1 MAEVKITEMADGAP
15 ADGSDILAI
24 SKSAAPRRITVDDVV
39 TFALAEIAGVSA
51 TGTVESAD
59 KVYILDDTDSTL
71 KPVAIDVVLQR
82 ALDTL
87 WGKGLEASP
96 DAADIMALLDGA
108 GSTEK
113 TITLPVLA
121 EYVRATIEA
130 AILELS
136 SLADGSGSLAVG
148 DLMLITQG
156 GVGKKITVQD
166 LYNAIYAGL
175 AAYVEALDDIVTGT
189 GADRLYMVR
198 GGAGKYITLT
208 EIADFVNATATIG
221 GSGTTNQLAQWS
233 SSTELKAGP
242 AIVESTPG
250 FAVGSDIDLPT
261 TKAVR
266 EAMDKMIND
275 TTAMSA
281 AIIAADTFLIDD
293 GATGATQRKAT
304 FAQAKTFFD
313 TAGVYKT
320 IYVPAALMHPRTT
333 DGAAAAAVNEYAT
346 NDICLKYFAFGG
358 GATEEAVQFATR
370 MPEDWNLGTIKA
382 KFDWSSASGS
392 TSGDTVE
399 WGLKAVALGDSDVID
414 EPLGTEQVI
423 SDTLLADDGTDL
435 QLTDATPAITV
446 DGTPALG
453 DMIAFEAHR
462 NTDGT
467 DDMTEDAWLFG
478 VWIQYLANVAPA
490 AW

>member
-1 MAEVKITEMADGAP
+1 MANVKFTEMADGAP

-39 TFALAEIAGVSA
+39 TFALDEIAGVST
-51 TGTVESAD
+51 TGAVESAD
-59 KVYILDDTDSTL
+59 KVYILDDTDGTF

-96 DAADIMALLDGA
+96 DSADIMALLDGA

-130 AILELS
+130 TILELS
-136 SLADGSGSLAVG
+136 SLGDGSGSLAVG

-156 GVGKKITVQD
+156 GAGKKITVQD

-189 GADRLYMVR
+189 GSDRLYMVR

-208 EIADFVNATATIG
+208 EIAAFVNATATIG

-233 SSTELKAGP
+233 NSTTLKAGP
-242 AIVESTPG
+242 AIVESFG
-250 FAVGSDIDLPT
+250 VGSNIDLPT
-261 TKAVR
+261 SKAVR
-266 EAMDKMIND
+266 DEMSELIND
-275 TTAMSA
+275 TAAMSA
-281 AIIAADTFLIDD
+281 AIIATDTILIDD
-293 GATGATQRKAT
+293 GAIGTTQRKAT
-304 FAQAKTFFD
+304 FTQAKTFFD

-358 GATEEAVQFATR
+358 GATEEAVQFAFR

-399 WGLKAVALGDSDVID
+399 WGLKAGALDDDDTID
-414 EPLGTEQVI
+414 AALGTEQVI
-423 SDTLLADDGTDL
+423 SDALLADNGTKM
-435 QLTDATPAITV
+435 QLTGATPAITV
-446 DGTPALG
+446 GGTPALG
-453 DMIAFEAHR
+453 ALTAFEAHR

-467 DDMTEDAWLFG
+467 DDMTEDGWLFG